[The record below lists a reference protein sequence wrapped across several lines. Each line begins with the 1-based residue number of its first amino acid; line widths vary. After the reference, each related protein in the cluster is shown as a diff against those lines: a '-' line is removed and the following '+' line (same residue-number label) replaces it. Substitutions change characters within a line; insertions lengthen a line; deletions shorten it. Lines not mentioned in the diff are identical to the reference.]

1 MHQSS
6 DINGM
11 SSNVELEELPLG
23 EQFVLWGA
31 RLWVKSQH
39 FAPALHLNLRD
50 GFRAA
55 HIEEGYLVLDR
66 IMTLLSTQASQDIFF
81 HCTNCN
87 GITDHEQ
94 LVLGVIAE
102 LQTGGEGKAHRIL
115 SDWLPS
121 ATAHVAG
128 REFNEFAILL
138 KENGLHIRER
148 QWFSIGN
155 GSSRALISLLPTV
168 H

>member
-1 MHQSS
+1 MHQLS

-11 SSNVELEELPLG
+11 SSNVKLAESPLS

-39 FAPALHLNLRD
+39 FEPALHLNLRD

-66 IMTLLSTQASQDIFF
+66 IMTLLSTQASKNILF
-81 HCTNCN
+81 HCTYCN
-87 GITDHEQ
+87 GMTDHEQ
-94 LVLGVIAE
+94 SVLGVIAE
-102 LQTGGEGKAHRIL
+102 FQTGGEGKAHQIL
-115 SDWLPS
+115 ADWFPS
-121 ATAHVAG
+121 ATVHVAG
-128 REFNEFAILL
+128 REFNDFAMLL

-155 GSSRALISLLPTV
+155 GNSRTSISLLPTV